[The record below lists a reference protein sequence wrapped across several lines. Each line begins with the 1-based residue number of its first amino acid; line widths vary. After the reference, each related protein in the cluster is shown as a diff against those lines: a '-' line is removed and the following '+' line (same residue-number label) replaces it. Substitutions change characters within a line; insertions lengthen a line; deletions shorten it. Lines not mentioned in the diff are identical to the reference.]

1 MSTATV
7 HPFDP
12 ATAEEISSAANAIK
26 TLYSGIQLHFK
37 SAGLDEPP
45 KHAMLEFLDAEHQGR
60 PLPLVPR
67 CIFLMWYIKRTPR
80 LFEGIVDVTHGKVVY
95 HKELPRDFH
104 GPVDRIELTEAAQA
118 VMADEGV
125 QKEIQRLKLDNTTV
139 VLDPWDY
146 GVDGLETQERH
157 TQVFMYMRNPRN
169 NDPDSNHYAFPLDF
183 MVIVDLSTM
192 KVKRIVRLPLG
203 VDDSVTP
210 LGSDVP
216 YPKVNPVEPEYA
228 HHLQKAP
235 PRTTLKPYQVVQPEG
250 ASFAVTGHLIEW
262 EKWRFRVGFNWR
274 EGMTLHDLSF
284 DGKSNFYR
292 LSLSEMFVPY
302 GDPRKPIYRK
312 GAFDLGNVGAGVTA
326 NNLQL
331 GCDCL
336 GMIKYIDGCVISPD
350 GTPAPRPNAI
360 CIHEVDNGI
369 QWKHTNHR
377 TGKAVVV
384 RKRQLVLQTI
394 ITVAN
399 YEYIFAW
406 YFDQSGE
413 LTFETRATGILST
426 QPIAADVKVPWGTRV
441 ADGVMAP
448 YHQHLFNLRID
459 PAVGGHKNSFATTDS
474 VAMPW
479 DEQLNPLGTGYVT
492 EETIVQRAG
501 PVSDSVSRGRV
512 FKILNESTTNR
523 VSLTPIGYK
532 LVPHRSQMLLA
543 HAGTWHARRSE
554 FATHPIW
561 VTPYAD
567 RQLFPAGDYTNQG
580 LGGHGIASWLDP
592 ESPYRRDR
600 PRDDAAPG
608 RAPVRDADIV
618 VWHTYGLTHN
628 PRVEDFP
635 VMPAEIV
642 QVHLKP
648 FNFCEFNPANDV
660 PPSTQDKNRSQEYQP
675 PAEKGDAVAQGK
687 VCCQSNL

>member
-169 NDPDSNHYAFPLDF
+169 NDSDSNHYAFPLDF

-203 VDDSVTP
+203 
-210 LGSDVP
+210 
-216 YPKVNPVEPEYA
+216 
-228 HHLQKAP
+228 
-235 PRTTLKPYQVVQPEG
+235 
-250 ASFAVTGHLIEW
+250 
-262 EKWRFRVGFNWR
+262 
-274 EGMTLHDLSF
+274 MTLHNLSF

-302 GDPRKPIYRK
+302 GDPRNPIYRK

-459 PAVGGHKNSFATTDS
+459 PAVGGHRNSFAATDS